1 MFEVVVVLVIELL
14 VHLISTKSR
23 KSIVNKSEKL

>member
-14 VHLISTKSR
+14 VHLISIKSR